1 MDVDESEDILHFAA
15 IGKLSPCQQY
25 GKRKL
30 EHAGDAMNMQLIQKL
45 DADQK
50 KGGRPNKGQA
60 MDDETEDILQLAAV
74 SKLKLCK

>member
-1 MDVDESEDILHFAA
+1 MDVDEAEDILHVAA
-15 IGKLSPCQQY
+15 IGKLPPCQQY

-50 KGGRPNKGQA
+50 K
-60 MDDETEDILQLAAV
+60 EEDLKKDRLWMTTTTLFNWLQSA
-74 SKLKLCK
+74 S

>member
-45 DADQK
+45 DAPLREK
-50 KGGRPNKGQA
+50 
-60 MDDETEDILQLAAV
+60 
-74 SKLKLCK
+74 